1 MAKNNDSDNTSFF
14 GKLEFLMINV
24 ALLWEEELN
33 ATERMLMGTI
43 LGLYHNSPGGCF
55 ASNAYLAQVLN
66 LSNSRTSALLTRLK
80 RKGYIRIDFT
90 REHMTGKVVKRYITP
105 LQFNWVYSDWF
116 DE

>member
-14 GKLEFLMINV
+14 GKLEFLMIGV
-24 ALLWEEELN
+24 VLLWEKDLN

-80 RKGYIRIDFT
+80 RKGYIKIEFARDLI
-90 REHMTGKVVKRYITP
+90 TGKVVKRYITP
-105 LQFNWVYSDWF
+105 LKYNDIYDEWFN
-116 DE
+116 E

>member
-14 GKLEFLMINV
+14 GKLEFLMIGV
-24 ALLWEEELN
+24 VLLWEKDLN

-66 LSNSRTSALLTRLK
+66 LSNSRTSALLTGLK
-80 RKGYIRIDFT
+80 RKGYIKIGFVNDQY
-90 REHMTGKVVKRYITP
+90 TGKVVKRYVIP
-105 LQFNWVYSDWF
+105 LKFNEIYDDWF
-116 DE
+116 SE